1 MEVIFNFSRYEEL
14 RQAVIQLL
22 QENIDSELLYEEA
35 EDLFDS
41 WWNSN
46 NHSGILNEDEK
57 QRVWQVLTNEF
68 GHKLVK
74 AGG

>member
-1 MEVIFNFSRYEEL
+1 M
-14 RQAVIQLL
+14 
-22 QENIDSELLYEEA
+22 
-35 EDLFDS
+35 
-41 WWNSN
+41 
-46 NHSGILNEDEK
+46 LNEDEK